1 VKSAVVAGKE
11 SEGVE
16 ALALLKTTPFFKMML
31 AQVEFGNIS
40 TYLTRSDWCIPSK
53 EMYTTCL
60 Y

>member
-40 TYLTRSDWCIPSK
+40 TYLTRSD
-53 EMYTTCL
+53 
-60 Y
+60 